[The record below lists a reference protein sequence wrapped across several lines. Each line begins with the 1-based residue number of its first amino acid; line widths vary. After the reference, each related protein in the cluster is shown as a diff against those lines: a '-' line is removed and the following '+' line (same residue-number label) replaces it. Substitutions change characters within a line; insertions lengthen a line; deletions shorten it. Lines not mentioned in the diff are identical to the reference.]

1 MKNKI
6 GYSVGKLKEANTR
19 LEDGLSTVKDDLG
32 IDGVIQR
39 FEFTFELLWKTFKV
53 FLEDKGILCHSPK
66 DCLKAAFK
74 YGLITDELIFIK
86 MLDDRNILSHV
97 YDLKQSRD
105 IFDRIK
111 KDYFESIS
119 TTIKTIESHS

>member
-6 GYSVGKLKEANTR
+6 NYSLGKLKEANAR
-19 LEDGLSTVKDDLG
+19 LEDGLKSVNDDLG

-39 FEFTFELLWKTFKV
+39 FEFTFELLWKTLKL

-74 YGLITDELIFIK
+74 YGLITDEQIFIQ
-86 MLDDRNILSHV
+86 MLEDRNILSHV
-97 YDLKQSRD
+97 YGMKESRD
-105 IFDRIK
+105 IFGRIK
-111 KDYFESIS
+111 TNYFELIS
-119 TTIKTIESHS
+119 ATINNIESHT